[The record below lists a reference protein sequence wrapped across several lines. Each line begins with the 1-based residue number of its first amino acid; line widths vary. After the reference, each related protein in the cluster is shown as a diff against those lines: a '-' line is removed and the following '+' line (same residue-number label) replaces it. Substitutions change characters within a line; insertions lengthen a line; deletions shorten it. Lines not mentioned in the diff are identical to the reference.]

1 MIVEYAW
8 SSPFHSTYQNYRS
21 VGTFKVS
28 FVFCRKTMIRILNLS
43 FLFTLISD
51 EPERGNSKLRRN
63 QSLKKSFRKMAEA
76 VHLRPKKSP
85 SNFMFRAS
93 KVLRKSRQPD
103 ARLTENASPNRV
115 FGQNLENLEMDTFGL
130 PKFLPKVI
138 SKIEGQI
145 STEGLYRING
155 DLNFVSKLR

>member
-1 MIVEYAW
+1 MHDHHLFIVHIKTIDLLELSRFPLY
-8 SSPFHSTYQNYRS
+8 
-21 VGTFKVS
+21 
-28 FVFCRKTMIRILNLS
+28 FVERQWLEFCILNLP

-51 EPERGNSKLRRN
+51 EPERGNTKLRRN

>member
-1 MIVEYAW
+1 MHDHHLLIVHIKTIDLLELSRFPLY
-8 SSPFHSTYQNYRS
+8 
-21 VGTFKVS
+21 
-28 FVFCRKTMIRILNLS
+28 FVERQWLEFWIYL
-43 FLFTLISD
+43 TLISD
-51 EPERGNSKLRRN
+51 ESERGNTKLRRN

-103 ARLTENASPNRV
+103 ARLTTNASPNRV